1 MTPTDACIRTSFA
14 GSSACRAPSPWLARR
29 LRPLDSGGRHSTHLG
44 GSKSGKPAK
53 LGISAIMTTRTPA
66 RRKPETPR
74 KNDPEKR
81 GRKAS
86 KEIRQFQL
94 IEATID
100 SLAKRGYSETTM
112 ADVADGAG
120 LSRGIVNFHFESKEK
135 LLIATLQY
143 MYDEYAAH
151 WRTAFDKAG
160 DEPASRLKALVAAD
174 FDRAICNKRKLAAW
188 CAFWGEA
195 KSRPTY
201 QALCGARDEAYQQVF
216 IDLCAALKAEGDYDF
231 EPGPIALAISAMLE
245 GLWLRLMMGT
255 EAVTRESALHS
266 ANMFLAVTFPRH
278 YPLGAGERVPPDR

>member
-1 MTPTDACIRTSFA
+1 MLETITGMKSEDARDA
-14 GSSACRAPSPWLARR
+14 VLE
-29 LRPLDSGGRHSTHLG
+29 
-44 GSKSGKPAK
+44 
-53 LGISAIMTTRTPA
+53 PA
-66 RRKPETPR
+66 RKAES
-74 KNDPEKR
+74 DKR

-86 KEIRQFQL
+86 KEVRQLQL

-135 LLIATLQY
+135 LLIATLQH
-143 MYDEYAAH
+143 MYDEYSAH
-151 WRTAFDKAG
+151 WRNALQKAG
-160 DEPASRLKALVAAD
+160 DDPADQLHALVSAD

-201 QALCGARDEAYQQVF
+201 QALSSARDAVYQTIF
-216 IDLCAALKAEGDYDF
+216 IDLCATLKQSGGYAYDAQVM
-231 EPGPIALAISAMLE
+231 ALALSAMLE

-255 EAVTRESALHS
+255 EDTTRESALQAANEFLS
-266 ANMFLAVTFPRH
+266 AAFPNH
-278 YPLGAGERVPPDR
+278 YPLNGAARS

>member
-1 MTPTDACIRTSFA
+1 MWRSGLTMKTAALRQQTNGA
-14 GSSACRAPSPWLARR
+14 GGAEF
-29 LRPLDSGGRHSTHLG
+29 DGRIES
-44 GSKSGKPAK
+44 
-53 LGISAIMTTRTPA
+53 
-66 RRKPETPR
+66 
-74 KNDPEKR
+74 EKK

-86 KEIRQFQL
+86 KETRRQQL

-135 LLIATLQY
+135 LLVATLQY
-143 MYDEYAAH
+143 MADEYSQH
-151 WRTAFDKAG
+151 WRAALNKAG
-160 DEPASRLKALVAAD
+160 DDPARQLHALVAAD

-201 QALCGARDEAYQQVF
+201 QALCGARDEAYQRVF
-216 IDLCAALKAEGDYDF
+216 IELCARLKQDGGYDF
-231 EPGPIALAISAMLE
+231 EPQATALALSAMLE

-255 EAVTRESALHS
+255 EDVTRETAFQAAAEFMASVFPKHYGNGRAGR
-266 ANMFLAVTFPRH
+266 LA
-278 YPLGAGERVPPDR
+278 

>member
-1 MTPTDACIRTSFA
+1 MTVEA
-14 GSSACRAPSPWLARR
+14 L
-29 LRPLDSGGRHSTHLG
+29 
-44 GSKSGKPAK
+44 KPA
-53 LGISAIMTTRTPA
+53 AT
-66 RRKPETPR
+66 
-74 KNDPEKR
+74 DPEKR

-86 KEIRQFQL
+86 KETRRHQL

-135 LLIATLQY
+135 LLVATLQY
-143 MYDEYAAH
+143 MADEYATH
-151 WRTAFDKAG
+151 WRAALQKAG
-160 DEPASRLKALVAAD
+160 DDPARQLGVLVAAD

-201 QALCGARDEAYQQVF
+201 QALCGARDQAYQEVF
-216 IDLCAALKAEGDYDF
+216 IDLCRKLQADGGYDMDPQTTALG
-231 EPGPIALAISAMLE
+231 LSAMLE

-255 EAVTRESALHS
+255 EDLTRESAHQ
-266 ANMFLAVTFPRH
+266 AATDFLSSVFPKHFSRD
-278 YPLGAGERVPPDR
+278 GQRSKKAG